1 MPKHILIAT
10 AELTLRLFRA
20 VEQLLRKLAETH
32 SVACLKEN
40 GIARVQLCKQCIC
53 QLVSFICAVAVHRAD
68 IFTPAE
74 SAMYRAS
81 APYVYSVSISMPSN
95 ALPTLR

>member
-68 IFTPAE
+68 IFTCRIRNVSRL
-74 SAMYRAS
+74 SA
-81 APYVYSVSISMPSN
+81 VSISMPSN